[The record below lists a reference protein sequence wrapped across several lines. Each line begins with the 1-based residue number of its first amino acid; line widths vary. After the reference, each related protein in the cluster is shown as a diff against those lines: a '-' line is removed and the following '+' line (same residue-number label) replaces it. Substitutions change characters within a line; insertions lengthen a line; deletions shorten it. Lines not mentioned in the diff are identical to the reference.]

1 MNKLADILFEREG
14 GLAIVTL
21 NRPRA
26 LNALTYDMVLEM
38 ARQLNKWA
46 ADGSV
51 RVVLIRG
58 AGDRGLCAGGDIRSI
73 YDAARSGALWPIR
86 FWRDEYRLN
95 RMISEY
101 PKPVVALMH
110 GIVMGGGIG
119 ISAHASH
126 RIVTETTNIAMPEV
140 SIGLIPDVGG
150 TYLLSHAPG
159 ELGTHLALTGGSVG
173 AADALALGFADY
185 HVRTVEANGLANF
198 LAKARTRSE
207 VEAILVDFRTPAGD
221 APLLRER
228 NWIDQVYAADEVET
242 ICERLKEREEPAA
255 AEALKSIERN
265 SPTSLKATLRALRKA
280 RAFGKLAPCLDMEL
294 SLVSHCFQS
303 HDLVEGIR
311 AAIIDKD
318 RNPSWS
324 PAELE
329 KVGGRAVENFF
340 VLPEV
345 ASAALLA

>member
-1 MNKLADILFEREG
+1 MNEQADILFERDV

-26 LNALTYDMVLEM
+26 LNALTYPMVQEM
-38 ARQLNKWA
+38 TRQLETWA
-46 ADGSV
+46 SDPDV

-58 AGDRGLCAGGDIRSI
+58 AGERGLCAGGDVRSI
-73 YDAARSGALWPIR
+73 YDAATTGEMWPIR

-126 RIVTETTNIAMPEV
+126 RVVTETTNIAMPEV

-159 ELGTHLALTGGSVG
+159 ELGTHLALTGGRIG
-173 AADALALGFADY
+173 AADAIALGFADY
-185 HVRTVEANGLANF
+185 HIRAAEANRLADYLVEARHRSDVERILA
-198 LAKARTRSE
+198 
-207 VEAILVDFRTPAGD
+207 DFVTPAGD
-221 APLLRER
+221 PPLLRER
-228 NWIDQVYAADEVET
+228 NWIDQAYAADEVET
-242 ICERLKEREEPAA
+242 ICIRLRKCAEPAA
-255 AEALKSIERN
+255 AEALKAIERN
-265 SPTSLKATLRALRKA
+265 SPTSLKVTLSALRKA
-280 RAFGKLAPCLDMEL
+280 RAFGRLAPCLDMEL

-303 HDLVEGIR
+303 HDLKEGIR

-324 PAELE
+324 PAQLE
-329 KVGGRAVENFF
+329 KVSHRAVDDFF

-345 ASAALLA
+345 AMGVLLT